1 MHQALSYPTPT
12 TFDKITAMTNR
23 PMTKEKALLPA
34 NEDRVRLVSGID
46 FTRPVDEVKDL
57 VKEKVTDINTVT
69 HVIYTGKLRSKNGH
83 PSKIKPS
90 STAQL
95 SSSPMTDIAWPAYRV
110 PPEKGPM
117 PLRAANDALLE
128 TSITAITALTP
139 DIRSVIL
146 QTGGKAYG
154 LLFSEHIDL
163 TPPFHESQPRVPSPW
178 GDEIFYYSQVDI
190 LKRLSAEAGNSWTFT
205 EVRPDTIIGF
215 VPGTNAMN
223 VAQGLGFY
231 LSLFREVQGAGAQCP
246 YPGTAAGYRSR
257 HTDSSQDIIA
267 RMEIFAVLEP
277 EKCGGGRAFNVADGE
292 IVTWADI
299 WGGICAYFGLQ
310 GAPPTEDGETTGTF
324 ISKHVDRWPS
334 VVKREGLENMDI
346 LTHNWWFVER
356 ILQIPFDRQFDLKS
370 AREVGFKETVDT
382 TRGYTLVFDRM
393 RQAKMIP

>member
-1 MHQALSYPTPT
+1 
-12 TFDKITAMTNR
+12 
-23 PMTKEKALLPA
+23 MTKEKALLPA
-34 NEDRVRLVSGID
+34 NEQRVRLVSGID
-46 FTRPVDEVKDL
+46 FTRPVDEVKAQL
-57 VKEKVTDINTVT
+57 TEKINDIDTVT
-69 HVIYTGKLRSKNGH
+69 HVIYTGKLSSKHMNWR
-83 PSKIKPS
+83 KYN
-90 STAQL
+90 L
-95 SSSPMTDIAWPAYRV
+95 SILLQSPGCPITDRDCLAYRV

-128 TSITAITALTP
+128 TSITAITALAP
-139 DIRSVIL
+139 QIRSVIL

-154 LLFSEHIDL
+154 LLFSEHINL
-163 TPPFHESQPRVPSPW
+163 KPPFHESQPRVPSPW

-231 LSLFREVQGAGAQCP
+231 LSLFREVHGAGAECA

-267 RMEIFAVLEP
+267 QMEIFAALEP

-292 IVTWADI
+292 VVTWADI
-299 WGGICAYFGLQ
+299 WGGICAYFDLK
-310 GAPPTEDGETTGTF
+310 GAPPTEETETAGIF
-324 ISKHVDRWPS
+324 VSKHVDRWPG
-334 VVKREGLENMDI
+334 VVERDGLESMDI
-346 LTHNWWFVER
+346 LAHNWWFVER
-356 ILQIPFDRQFDLKS
+356 ILQIPFDRQFDLSS